1 MEKKKHIETLNM
13 VKKFI
18 FQKDYEGLKV
28 YIEKRELEIWNDI
41 DEDEPSDYMENLVKQ
56 LK

>member
-1 MEKKKHIETLNM
+1 MEFEKHIETIKC

-28 YIEKRELEIWNDI
+28 YIERREKEIKETAEENKS
-41 DEDEPSDYMENLVKQ
+41 SDYIEEL
-56 LK
+56 LKDLT